1 MSFLHKSSKF
11 ATNRHDLKKIYILQI
26 RSKLEQSAVLW
37 HSSLTQKCRNKLERV
52 QKSVLRVILGS
63 RYTNYDDALKEL
75 NLQTLDER
83 RQSLCVKFAKKCLET
98 KKFKNWF
105 PLNRKVHQMEK
116 RNSEKYLVTKS
127 FTERHKRSALPS
139 MRRILNEKEEKKQ
152 KTMKQISWTSVP
164 VNNGLV

>member
-1 MSFLHKSSKF
+1 MDHSPFSPKF
-11 ATNRHDLKKIYILQI
+11 FCYQNDSERPKTAQI

-52 QKSVLRVILGS
+52 QKSALRVILGS

-105 PLNRKVHQMEK
+105 PLNRKMHQMK
-116 RNSEKYLVTKS
+116 KSDSEKYLVTKS
-127 FTERHKRSALPS
+127 FTERHRRSALPS
-139 MRRILNEKEEKKQ
+139 MRRILNEKEKKKQ
-152 KTMKQISWTSVP
+152 KVIKQISSTSVP